1 MLARPLGLAFRA
13 ITCRGKQRSDVG
25 TPQSDC
31 TQNSEAALCGAGVES
46 PGDEM
51 AAAPLRPYRRRPGM
65 GNDHTSTP
73 DTVSTYRT
81 GQKRGTWQGGRRV
94 KKSAIQVDSTYLAG
108 PTGEVV
114 LLWVHGDGLAG
125 SGPRNVTVFARR
137 PRWLGQVRG
146 TPRGARER

>member
-1 MLARPLGLAFRA
+1 M
-13 ITCRGKQRSDVG
+13 
-25 TPQSDC
+25 
-31 TQNSEAALCGAGVES
+31 
-46 PGDEM
+46 
-51 AAAPLRPYRRRPGM
+51 
-65 GNDHTSTP
+65 
-73 DTVSTYRT
+73 
-81 GQKRGTWQGGRRV
+81 

-146 TPRGARER
+146 SPRGARERRGSPWTSSA

>member
-1 MLARPLGLAFRA
+1 M
-13 ITCRGKQRSDVG
+13 
-25 TPQSDC
+25 
-31 TQNSEAALCGAGVES
+31 
-46 PGDEM
+46 
-51 AAAPLRPYRRRPGM
+51 
-65 GNDHTSTP
+65 
-73 DTVSTYRT
+73 
-81 GQKRGTWQGGRRV
+81 

-146 TPRGARER
+146 SPRGARERRGSPWTSSAKAAVRRPLRDVRAGSAAGTPQNV